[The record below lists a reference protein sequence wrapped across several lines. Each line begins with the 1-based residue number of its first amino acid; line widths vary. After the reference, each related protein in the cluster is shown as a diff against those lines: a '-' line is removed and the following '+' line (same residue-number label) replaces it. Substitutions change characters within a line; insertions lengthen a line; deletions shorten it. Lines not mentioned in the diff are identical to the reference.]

1 MFLASIAH
9 WLGPYLR
16 LVDAMRVPELAALFL
31 IVFPILARKKAQ
43 SLFLGLF
50 EQTPGSLFL
59 VTFAVCC
66 LAGAIAD
73 TGHLILVGTVKSA
86 LPHAVSLLSAQ
97 SAIGRWIWLA
107 VMLILVTPMISLAI
121 GLSHRQ
127 KGSLPKLLLSAV
139 ASFAVSAAIS
149 WFLMVHIANPSKGVA
164 LFVQRIARQIDFF
177 SFIQSVQPDL
187 LAEHVLAGWASVVTG
202 IAWVGFG
209 IYGYFNLGRKKTVPA
224 LASLV
229 LLVMMVTWP
238 LAALTFF
245 LDHWHI
251 PSLLILFVGGFA
263 FITAQSHLSDHTYKL
278 IDLPAT
284 AVPQP
289 TPSEVL
295 DASGAPAV
303 IIVAAEGGGIQAAAW
318 TAQVLEGL
326 RQTCSPDVF
335 DPALRMIS
343 SVSGGSV
350 GTACYLDWLL
360 HPDQAKSPTVSASDS
375 SLDEVAWGLTWP
387 DLLRAALPWLFGWTI
402 DRAEALQRAWSHNA
416 AVDPEQPRFRDALSS
431 WRSLETPSGTPAPAV
446 IMNSTVVE
454 NGYRLLMGTSQLSRC
469 LAILAR
475 EDASEINCIGTK
487 PMDIDVVTAARLSAS
502 FTWVTPAARADADSL
517 KPHLVDGGY
526 YDNYGMATLVEWLDE
541 ALNGAHGK
549 VRKVLVLQ
557 IHSSPV
563 TGEVAPKGGKSP
575 KSSTATR
582 GWFFQLLAPFLALVN
597 VRSAGQLAHND
608 IELDLLQTKWR
619 SKNVEIQSVRFTF
632 PNRNAPLSWHLIQEQ
647 KDAIQQAWKEQMGEP
662 IRKVAD
668 FLRPEPPQP
677 ALPEPDSPVLAAV
690 RAT

>member
-1 MFLASIAH
+1 MSLVSIVH

-31 IVFPILARKKAQ
+31 IVFPILAAKKAQ
-43 SLFLGLF
+43 SLFLGMF

-59 VTFAVCC
+59 VTLAVSC
-66 LAGAIAD
+66 LAGTAAD
-73 TGHLILVGTVKSA
+73 TGHLILDGTAPSRTSSLVN
-86 LPHAVSLLSAQ
+86 LLSTH
-97 SAIGRWIWLA
+97 SASGPWIWLA
-107 VMLILVTPMISLAI
+107 TMLVLSAPTLILAVSL
-121 GLSHRQ
+121 SYRQ
-127 KGSLPKLLLSAV
+127 KRSLGGLLASAALGLAVGLGVTWILMVYATDPAQGV
-139 ASFAVSAAIS
+139 ASSIQRFALHFDIFHSIRS
-149 WFLMVHIANPSKGVA
+149 I
-164 LFVQRIARQIDFF
+164 R
-177 SFIQSVQPDL
+177 PDL
-187 LAEHVLAGWASVVTG
+187 LAEHVLAGCAFMITA
-202 IAWVGFG
+202 IAWIAFG
-209 IYGYFNLGRKKTVPA
+209 IYGYFNLGKTKTVPA
-224 LASLV
+224 LASLI

-238 LAALTFF
+238 LSAFTFF

-251 PSLLILFVGGFA
+251 PSLFILFIAGFA
-263 FITAQSHLSDHTYKL
+263 FITAQSALSDHTYKL
-278 IDLPAT
+278 IDPPAGV
-284 AVPQP
+284 VPQP

-295 DASGAPAV
+295 EASGAPAV
-303 IIVAAEGGGIQAAAW
+303 IVVAAEGGGIQAAAW

-326 RQTCSPDVF
+326 RQICSPAIF

-350 GTACYLDWLL
+350 GTACYVDWLL
-360 HPDQAKSPTVSASDS
+360 NPKEAKSPTDSASDS

-387 DLLRAALPWLFGWTI
+387 DGLRAAFPWLFGWMI

-416 AVDPEQPRFRDALSS
+416 ALHPDQPRFTLPLSS
-431 WRSLETPSGTPAPAV
+431 WRAAGLPAGTPAPAV

-454 NGYRLLMGTSQLSRC
+454 NGYRLLMGTSALSRC

-475 EDASEINCIGTK
+475 EDASEIHCIGEK
-487 PMDIDVVTAARLSAS
+487 QMDIAVVTAARLSAS

-541 ALNGAHGK
+541 ALDGAKGT

-563 TGEVAPKGGKSP
+563 TGEVTPKDGKP
-575 KSSTATR
+575 RPPATTTR
-582 GWFFQLLAPFLALVN
+582 GWFFQLLAPALALAN

-619 SKNVEIQSVRFTF
+619 LKNVEIESVRFTF
-632 PNRNAPLSWHLIQEQ
+632 PNENAPLSWHLIQEQ
-647 KDAIQQAWKEQMGEP
+647 KDAIRAAWQNQMGEV
-662 IRKVAD
+662 IGKVAD
-668 FLRPEPPQP
+668 FLRPEPPKP
-677 ALPEPDSPVLAAV
+677 APPEPEPAAAAV
-690 RAT
+690 MGS